1 MRNCSKNLLLKHMIS
16 VVSARYLAEFLWR
29 VYVNSFYQ
37 IRNQIF
43 KSVVP
48 RDAEGHPAIKNTLDF
63 CEFTG
68 KFINLKK

>member
-1 MRNCSKNLLLKHMIS
+1 MST
-16 VVSARYLAEFLWR
+16 Y
-29 VYVNSFYQ
+29 YQ

-43 KSVVP
+43 KNMVP

-68 KFINLKK
+68 KFINLKKQAFHKENGKISKA